1 MRIYI
6 YINTY
11 TREASI
17 YGHHWKPTIRRQS
30 RALTIQW
37 IREKPWVSEDGIW
50 FKTFFLTWHI
60 YIQEVGI
67 WQRGKICLSPN
78 HCLKFLTPQCRRYVA
93 EILSI
98 RRETRYYQSIYLSSA
113 VCIGTPLKVF
123 PYLNESIRDFRAFLN
138 ESNFK
143 MFPVRINFFF
153 VKIRNKSI
161 TKKLSG
167 KP

>member
-1 MRIYI
+1 MVIIGNPRSDDSLVYLPSGEFER
-6 YINTY
+6 NHGFL
-11 TREASI
+11 RME
-17 YGHHWKPTIRRQS
+17 YGLKRSFS
-30 RALTIQW
+30 R
-37 IREKPWVSEDGIW
+37 D
-50 FKTFFLTWHI
+50 I

-78 HCLKFLTPQCRRYVA
+78 HCLKFLTPKCRRYMA

-98 RRETRYYQSIYLSSA
+98 RRETRSNQSIYQSSA

-123 PYLNESIRDFRAFLN
+123 PYLNESIREFRAFLN